1 MGVIFCIFGGYDV
14 IYAEFRFLNLYNFVK
29 SDQIATKLCTGFFLY
44 KIKKIIIKTEVMF
57 WSQVPFN
64 DILTS
69 YLTTKSSHDVF
80 VKYFVGDNCSQ

>member
-1 MGVIFCIFGGYDV
+1 
-14 IYAEFRFLNLYNFVK
+14 
-29 SDQIATKLCTGFFLY
+29 
-44 KIKKIIIKTEVMF
+44 MF